1 MSTTKKITIKCPK
14 SGLCT
19 ITYPT
24 ESATKKAMN
33 IIKQLNVMR
42 YAIVPCDSV
51 ASKKTEKMVN
61 ISKYM
66 TVTEQ

>member
-14 SGLCT
+14 LGLCT

-24 ESATKKAMN
+24 ESAAEKAMST
-33 IIKQLNVMR
+33 IQQLNAMR
-42 YAIVPCDSV
+42 YALVPCDSV

-61 ISKYM
+61 ISKYT